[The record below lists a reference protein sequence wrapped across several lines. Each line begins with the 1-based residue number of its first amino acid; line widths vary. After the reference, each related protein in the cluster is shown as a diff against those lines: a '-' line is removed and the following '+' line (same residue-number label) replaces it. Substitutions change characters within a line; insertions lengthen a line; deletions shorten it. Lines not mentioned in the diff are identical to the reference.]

1 MGSHISKN
9 PVTSEEIQK
18 DPFVKNMLFEKS
30 IIYTKFNS
38 VNNKYI
44 KLLKDYKTM
53 ENKVLDLL
61 LENSDLKVEIE
72 KQNMKINNLK
82 NKIKKT

>member
-18 DPFVKNMLFEKS
+18 DPLVKNMLFEKS

-61 LENSDLKVEIE
+61 IENIDLKVEIE

-82 NKIKKT
+82 NKIKKK

>member
-61 LENSDLKVEIE
+61 IENSDLKAEIE
-72 KQNMKINNLK
+72 KKDMKIINLK

>member
-61 LENSDLKVEIE
+61 LENSDLKAEIE
-72 KQNMKINNLK
+72 KKDMKINNLK

>member
-61 LENSDLKVEIE
+61 LENSDLKAEIE
-72 KQNMKINNLK
+72 KNNMKINKLK
-82 NKIKKT
+82 DRIKKI

>member
-61 LENSDLKVEIE
+61 LENSDLKAEIE